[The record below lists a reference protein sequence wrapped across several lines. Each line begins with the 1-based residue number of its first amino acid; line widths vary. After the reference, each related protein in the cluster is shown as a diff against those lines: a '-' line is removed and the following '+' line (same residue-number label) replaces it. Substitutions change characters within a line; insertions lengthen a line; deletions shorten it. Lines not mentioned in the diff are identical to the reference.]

1 MRLRKWKQ
9 TYCMIYIRRA
19 EREWT
24 SETDRQRAAG
34 LQCLRSAA
42 HRQTDACRDDLSVES
57 TERHPSV
64 WNSRVWVSDGRPTD
78 HTDKLHQTDRLYASS
93 RSEDDV
99 QLYISPAGNQEAPD
113 GHNDT
118 SEEELDA
125 GFKVCELHS
134 IKSLKGIQWAM
145 TKRFT
150 KFHYYCGYFRFTLA

>member
-1 MRLRKWKQ
+1 M
-9 TYCMIYIRRA
+9 
-19 EREWT
+19 
-24 SETDRQRAAG
+24 ETDLLHDLYKTSRKRVNQWDRQTESCWPSVFDKCST
-34 LQCLRSAA
+34 QTD
-42 HRQTDACRDDLSVES
+42 RQTDACRDDLSVES

-78 HTDKLHQTDRLYASS
+78 HTDKLLQTDRLYASS

-134 IKSLKGIQWAM
+134 IKSFERDSMSYDKKILV
-145 TKRFT
+145 T